1 MDAHDNYDSPWKE
14 AVEVMLPEFMAFYFP
29 DAAAHIDWQQ
39 PHRFLDQELQ
49 QIMPDAES
57 GKRVVDKL
65 AEVMLL
71 NGDSQWVYIHI
82 EIQSQRDNAFAERM
96 YCYHYRIFDR
106 YQRPVASFA
115 ILADN
120 HPHWRPAHYQSSV
133 LGCHQRLDFPI
144 AKLLDYAPQETA
156 LLDSDNPFALVTLAH
171 LHTRRTRGQDRGRY
185 RTKRR
190 LLLLLAGRQWER
202 QRIIQLFRVIDWL
215 MTLPPVLN
223 QQLRREVANQGGP
236 TVKFLSVF
244 ERHAIDEAAK
254 EAARKARIEGES
266 AILTRQLIRRFGPLP
281 ASIETRLAS
290 ADQQQLEHWADR
302 ILDAASLDEVFG

>member
-1 MDAHDNYDSPWKE
+1 MDAHDDYDSPWKE

-49 QIMPDAES
+49 QIMPEAES

-171 LHTRRTRGQDRGRY
+171 LHTRRTRGQHRQRY

-190 LLLLLAGRQWER
+190 LLLLLAGRSEEHTSELQS
-202 QRIIQLFRVIDWL
+202 
-215 MTLPPVLN
+215 
-223 QQLRREVANQGGP
+223 REN
-236 TVKFLSVF
+236 
-244 ERHAIDEAAK
+244 
-254 EAARKARIEGES
+254 
-266 AILTRQLIRRFGPLP
+266 
-281 ASIETRLAS
+281 
-290 ADQQQLEHWADR
+290 
-302 ILDAASLDEVFG
+302 